1 MRRDRVRASTTSRR
15 AGADSN
21 GLQEPTCPRGWMS
34 SITASGEFTRPYD
47 QVDGRHDAVILV
59 DALPLDGRRGSSPSS
74 RKSYTIHI
82 GRWLSARETERGLVH
97 EMGLAEAIVDAAV
110 RRAAGRRVTRIRVR
124 IGGHPV
130 DEEIV
135 TMGIAV
141 AAAGTEAEGAAVDLI
156 EEPMSIRCTE
166 CGHAVKFFF
175 PAAGST
181 SEAVKEYRQWKRYM
195 VQ

>member
-1 MRRDRVRASTTSRR
+1 M
-15 AGADSN
+15 
-21 GLQEPTCPRGWMS
+21 
-34 SITASGEFTRPYD
+34 
-47 QVDGRHDAVILV
+47 
-59 DALPLDGRRGSSPSS
+59 
-74 RKSYTIHI
+74 
-82 GRWLSARETERGLVH
+82 H

-156 EEPMSIRCTE
+156 EEPMSIRCAE
-166 CGHAVKFFF
+166 CGHAAV
-175 PAAGST
+175 PDDQLATVACPHCGCLDIEIT
-181 SEAVKEYRQWKRYM
+181 GTDTVVLEAITVALPEHA
-195 VQ
+195 